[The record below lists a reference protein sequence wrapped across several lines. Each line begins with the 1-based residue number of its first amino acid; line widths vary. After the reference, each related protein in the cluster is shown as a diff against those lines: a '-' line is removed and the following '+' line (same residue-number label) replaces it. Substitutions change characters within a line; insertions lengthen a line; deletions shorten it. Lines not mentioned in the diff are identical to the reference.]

1 MCEALRRVVDEDGA
15 RAVLLGSTAMAVTP
29 DMNAA
34 ARLWARQQA
43 FPSGFGG
50 ERNTAD
56 GSARYLRMQIAS
68 GHPGPLALRAHEHL

>member
-15 RAVLLGSTAMAVTP
+15 RAVLLGSTTMAVTP

-34 ARLWARQQA
+34 ARLWARRQA
-43 FPSGFGG
+43 LPGGFGG

-56 GSARYLRMQIAS
+56 GSAR
-68 GHPGPLALRAHEHL
+68 